1 MLNAR
6 FIKFMTLMHKHSRIP
21 LKPTHAYTHIH
32 LKDELRHTKPLC
44 GWKDAETGRDKSI
57 VKPQKKTKD
66 EWKRQMKYIKVDCDD
81 HKCNCF
87 PHCVCVCGCR
97 FGQLNG
103 AATTSVTDVENH
115 LVSGEILFA
124 FFLFHTR
131 IEIVCDYYCYY
142 VSPAIYIWSTI
153 AFTATVLIV
162 WLCWL
167 RFLSDDHVFFYQFR
181 AQFQNSTTTKIK
193 VPFHLRFSA
202 YELLSL
208 LKFLL
213 LYVLMG
219 FMCYMLLTINWCVF
233 FSSGTNF
240 NFFSVDFLT
249 MDLRF
254 STFHLTFHSMI

>member
-1 MLNAR
+1 MIINAIVFLIVCECVSVVLNSWTAR
-6 FIKFMTLMHKHSRIP
+6 RQPVWLTWKIIWFPVKFYLLSFCFTLESK
-21 LKPTHAYTHIH
+21 
-32 LKDELRHTKPLC
+32 
-44 GWKDAETGRDKSI
+44 
-57 VKPQKKTKD
+57 
-66 EWKRQMKYIKVDCDD
+66 
-81 HKCNCF
+81 
-87 PHCVCVCGCR
+87 
-97 FGQLNG
+97 
-103 AATTSVTDVENH
+103 
-115 LVSGEILFA
+115 LFA
-124 FFLFHTR
+124 
-131 IEIVCDYYCYY
+131 IIIVIMCVS

-213 LYVLMG
+213 LYVLME

-249 MDLRF
+249 MDLCF